1 MKLKIEKTNVKMK
14 KNVTITWKI
23 WK

>member
-14 KNVTITWKI
+14 KYVTVTRKI